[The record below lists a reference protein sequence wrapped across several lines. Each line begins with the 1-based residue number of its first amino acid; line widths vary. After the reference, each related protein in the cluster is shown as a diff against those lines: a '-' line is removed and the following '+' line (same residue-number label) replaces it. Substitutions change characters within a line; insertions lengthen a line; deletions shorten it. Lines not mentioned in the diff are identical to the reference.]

1 MEVEMGRLSKGSQCR
16 DDGWPDNARSG
27 ISCAGSL
34 QDLPDGDV
42 EVRALRDVDLDVY
55 EREFVV
61 LLGPSGSGKST
72 LLNILGGLD
81 APTSGE
87 AQQWRDA
94 MKRQV

>member
-1 MEVEMGRLSKGSQCR
+1 MPDKLANPLPVFFARRLCKTYGV
-16 DDGWPDNARSG
+16 GE
-27 ISCAGSL
+27 
-34 QDLPDGDV
+34 V
-42 EVRALRDVDLDVY
+42 EVRALRDVDLDIY

-87 AQQWRDA
+87 ARWREHNLVGA
-94 MKRQV
+94 GEAELTTLSP